1 MYFIKEFADS
11 ISYMIFIG
19 NDMDDKISS
28 SGIKLNLKFI
38 YTAVETNK
46 YSKAKAIIPLSN
58 LIIIYIWS
66 KFNWNELPN
75 DSRMKL
81 G

>member
-1 MYFIKEFADS
+1 
-11 ISYMIFIG
+11 
-19 NDMDDKISS
+19 MDDKISF

-46 YSKAKAIIPLSN
+46 YSKVKAIIPQSN

-66 KFNWNELPN
+66 KFNWNELYKTRLKGN
-75 DSRMKL
+75 HGAILRNYRYKNL
-81 G
+81 